1 MIFLLALG
9 LMMVCLE
16 VFIPGGIVGT
26 LGGVALIGCVILAF
40 VNHGTTFGLY
50 WLSGVMVITLIGLFL
65 SIKFLP
71 NSPAGRR
78 LFLSSSEKGY
88 SAAEVGLAE
97 LVGKTGSALT
107 NLRPAGMVDIDGSR
121 IDVVTGGE
129 FVEKGTQVKIIRVE
143 GNRVLV
149 EQKTEHRTSLRQGY
163 GGQASNVEHQ
173 TSNGA

>member
-1 MIFLLALG
+1 MIFLLILG
-9 LMMVCLE
+9 LMMVCVE
-16 VFIPGGIVGT
+16 VFIPGGVVGT
-26 LGGVALIGCVILAF
+26 LGGFALIGCIILAF
-40 VNHGTTFGLY
+40 VHQGTTFGLY
-50 WLSGVMVITLIGLFL
+50 WLSGVMVVTLFGLFL

-88 SAAEVGLAE
+88 SAAEGGLAD
-97 LVGKTGSALT
+97 LVGKTGPALT

-121 IDVVTGGE
+121 IDVVTAGE
-129 FVEKGTQVKIIRVE
+129 FMAKGTEIKIYRVE

-149 EQKTEHRTSLRQGY
+149 EKKNEHPT
-163 GGQASNVEHQ
+163 SNVERR